1 MGRKPKPLSERKTT
15 LFNFN
20 CTNKTLIADIRLIAL
35 RENRTFGDIIL
46 LALTDY
52 AKEHAPGNPQ
62 TQMSSFS
69 EGGVQTLHQ
78 LVGRLRQKFYSRNEV
93 LKREILQNLKA
104 EGINGMERVN
114 TADKIADWLRE
125 QGKKVYE

>member
-1 MGRKPKPLSERKTT
+1 M
-15 LFNFN
+15 
-20 CTNKTLIADIRLIAL
+20 IAL

-62 TQMSSFS
+62 TILNSYG
-69 EGGVQTLHQ
+69 EGGAQTIHQ
-78 LVGRLRQKFYSRNEV
+78 LVGQIRQKFYNRNEV

-114 TADKIADWLRE
+114 IADKIADWLKE